1 MLSTALENLLRG
13 ADSNAITELFI
24 WMTIGCLALGL
35 VLQKKGVARGF
46 VEFTPALLTSLG
58 ILGTFVGIVVGLLD
72 FKPDDIDGS
81 IGTLL
86 EGLKTAFI
94 TSLAGMS
101 ASITFK
107 MLSASGYFDAPEQLE
122 SVDDVGAE
130 DIYRAINEQGHLL
143 LESSKQQLTMLA
155 SLKRAIAGSEDD
167 ALVSQI
173 KLLKSDLKDRLD
185 KSLELN
191 QQGLQSFDKAL
202 VVIQNQPAVFQA
214 FETSLWERLQNV
226 ADMISKSAT
235 EQVINALKEVIVDFN
250 NNLIEQFGDNFKAL
264 DESVK
269 KLVTWQENY
278 SHQLEQMIEQY
289 KQGVQA
295 ITQTEVSVAHISEK
309 SAYIPETMNNL
320 KRVMEVNQHQV
331 DELERHLEAF
341 KAMRDKAVEA
351 VPEIRKQVE
360 ETVTEIAKSVTTASE
375 HYNSLL
381 VESDKYIKQ
390 HVEKSNE
397 MLDKFV
403 SNTKEGIEAVKTG
416 LISGTDVIGK
426 DLRSSSE
433 EVKKAIA
440 EGAENFVKASLGSNE
455 SLQKTAN
462 ELERQSGVI
471 TKQLEDT
478 VTDINGNIRDMI
490 NKIIEESK
498 TIGTTLKETNT
509 HLNADIKKVQEQ
521 VAGNIDQMQNRLES
535 ALSEVFNQQTK
546 EIKRV
551 FDALDD
557 EVKSTVGLTGEAVN
571 KQVAMI
577 DKSMEQEI
585 EKVMRTMGNAL
596 AMISRQFTNDYT
608 KLVEAMSAVVNQQIR
623 R

>member
-24 WMTIGCLALGL
+24 WLTIGSMVLGL
-35 VLQKKGVARGF
+35 VMQKKGKARGF

-94 TSLAGMS
+94 TSLAGMT
-101 ASITFK
+101 ASISFK
-107 MLSASGYFDAPEQLE
+107 MLSASGYFDAPEQVE

-130 DIYRAINEQGHLL
+130 DIYRAINEQGQLL
-143 LESSKQQLTMLA
+143 LKSSEQQLTMLA
-155 SLKRAIAGSEDD
+155 ALKRAIAGSEDD

-191 QQGLQSFDKAL
+191 QQGLQSFNKAL
-202 VVIQNQPAVFQA
+202 VVIQNQPEVFQV
-214 FETSLWERLQNV
+214 FENTLWERLQNV

-309 SAYIPETMNNL
+309 STYIPETMNNL

-490 NKIIEESK
+490 NKIIEDSK